1 MKKKA
6 IFLVAL
12 LILKCVFV
20 KNNYVLSQKL
30 INKCSQAKGFFFC
43 CFFFVKKTVAAL
55 KDEFYSKALF
65 TILPEWWED
74 FEGA

>member
-43 CFFFVKKTVAAL
+43 WFFL
-55 KDEFYSKALF
+55 
-65 TILPEWWED
+65 
-74 FEGA
+74 